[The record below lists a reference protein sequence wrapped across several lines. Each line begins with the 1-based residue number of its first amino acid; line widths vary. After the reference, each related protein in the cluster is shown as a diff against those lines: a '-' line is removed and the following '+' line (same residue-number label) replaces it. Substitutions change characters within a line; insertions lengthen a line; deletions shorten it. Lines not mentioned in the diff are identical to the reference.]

1 MQYTSRQR
9 QAVFMKARVT
19 RVLKNHQQLDL
30 YLKDQPEIKRKVED
44 YHRRHPYDDGM
55 QWFDPGFMV
64 ETKEDYR
71 RAEDLL
77 EQRLQIASDY
87 AGYSIYDLDQKG
99 TYRMQLTSAG
109 TTLVSIVCLI
119 VFVIAFRY
127 FLRTEEVRSCH
138 SSFVRMIGYLVVL
151 LKALLFSMLA
161 LVLML
166 SLALFNMHIS
176 REDYRTI
183 YSNDLK
189 ATVSFKTD
197 PDEREFVG
205 GQKVKEISDRHSGTL
220 TLSKDGVKVTKSID
234 EVEYLGDVEKGSIVE
249 KIEYSNSLRET
260 KVFGVSLMQMKENCL
275 KIHLKKT
282 ASQTAKD
289 KKDAQTK
296 KELNSLLDSDK

>member
-1 MQYTSRQR
+1 M
-9 QAVFMKARVT
+9 
-19 RVLKNHQQLDL
+19 
-30 YLKDQPEIKRKVED
+30 E
-44 YHRRHPYDDGM
+44 
-55 QWFDPGFMV
+55 
-64 ETKEDYR
+64 
-71 RAEDLL
+71 
-77 EQRLQIASDY
+77 
-87 AGYSIYDLDQKG
+87 
-99 TYRMQLTSAG
+99 LTSTG
-109 TTLVSIVCLI
+109 TTVVSIVCLI
-119 VFVIAFRY
+119 VFVITFRY
-127 FLRTEEVRSCH
+127 FLRTEEVRSRH

-151 LKALLFSMLA
+151 LEALLFSMLA
-161 LVLML
+161 LVTMLM
-166 SLALFNMHIS
+166 LALFSMHIS

-234 EVEYLGDVEKGSIVE
+234 EVEYLGDVTKGSIVE

>member
-1 MQYTSRQR
+1 
-9 QAVFMKARVT
+9 
-19 RVLKNHQQLDL
+19 
-30 YLKDQPEIKRKVED
+30 
-44 YHRRHPYDDGM
+44 
-55 QWFDPGFMV
+55 
-64 ETKEDYR
+64 
-71 RAEDLL
+71 
-77 EQRLQIASDY
+77 
-87 AGYSIYDLDQKG
+87 
-99 TYRMQLTSAG
+99 MQLTSAG

>member
-1 MQYTSRQR
+1 M
-9 QAVFMKARVT
+9 
-19 RVLKNHQQLDL
+19 
-30 YLKDQPEIKRKVED
+30 E
-44 YHRRHPYDDGM
+44 
-55 QWFDPGFMV
+55 
-64 ETKEDYR
+64 
-71 RAEDLL
+71 
-77 EQRLQIASDY
+77 
-87 AGYSIYDLDQKG
+87 
-99 TYRMQLTSAG
+99 LTSAG
-109 TTLVSIVCLI
+109 TAVASIVCLI

-127 FLRTEEVRSCH
+127 FLNTEEVRSCH

-151 LKALLFSMLA
+151 LEALLFSMLA
-161 LVLML
+161 LVIML

-176 REDYRTI
+176 HEDYRTI

-189 ATVSFKTD
+189 ATVSFVTD

-234 EVEYLGDVEKGSIVE
+234 EVEYLGDVTKGSTVE

-282 ASQTAKD
+282 ASQTTKE